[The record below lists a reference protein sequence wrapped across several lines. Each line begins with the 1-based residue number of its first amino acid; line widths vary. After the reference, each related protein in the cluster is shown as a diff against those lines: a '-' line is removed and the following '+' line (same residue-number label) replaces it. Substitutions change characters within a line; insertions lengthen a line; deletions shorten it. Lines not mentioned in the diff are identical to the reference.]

1 MERYHKMSADYEA
14 EQKQLQLEIKSLEE
28 WIDTQEE
35 DNNGLDA
42 FIALTQKYV
51 DVTELTPTIVNEYIK
66 KIVVF
71 APDKSSGKR
80 KQKIKI
86 YFNFV
91 DEVSIPVLS
100 EPMIA

>member
-1 MERYHKMSADYEA
+1 MHR
-14 EQKQLQLEIKSLEE
+14 
-28 WIDTQEE
+28 
-35 DNNGLDA
+35 GLDA
-42 FIALTQKYV
+42 FVALTQKYV

-91 DEVSIPVLS
+91 DEVNIPVLS
-100 EPMIA
+100 EPMIAERTHKRRKTA

>member
-1 MERYHKMSADYEA
+1 MSSDYEA
-14 EQKQLQLEIKSLEE
+14 EQKQLQLEIRTLEE
-28 WIDTQEE
+28 WIGTQEE
-35 DNNGLDA
+35 DNNGFDS
-42 FIALTQKYV
+42 FIALTQEYV

-66 KIVVF
+66 KIVVS

-91 DEVSIPVLS
+91 DEVSIPVVS